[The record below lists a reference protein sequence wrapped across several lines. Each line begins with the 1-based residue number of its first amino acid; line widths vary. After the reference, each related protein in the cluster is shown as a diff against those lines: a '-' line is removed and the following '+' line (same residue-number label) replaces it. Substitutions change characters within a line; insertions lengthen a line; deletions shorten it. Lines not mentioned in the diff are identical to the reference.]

1 MARSGAGTAAQQDSH
16 PAMGL
21 HARPGWPLVCVVQPT
36 CRRVLAA
43 LSLTHDTPHYGPP
56 SPGEGACACVEIES
70 KWTRER
76 EERERAGS
84 AAPLLSSSIF
94 EAGSLFLVFNASLLV
109 SRSRKHIH
117 THSKH
122 EQSSSHTRTR
132 SRSQETRAQFIRL
145 SYIHSLSLSPPRQ
158 SKSCLHGPCWNIF
171 SRASCR
177 ACRTP
182 PQPHPRRTWAPW
194 APWAP

>member
-1 MARSGAGTAAQQDSH
+1 VRGAAYL
-16 PAMGL
+16 PASACGPFPHTRHTTL
-21 HARPGWPLVCVVQPT
+21 WP
-36 CRRVLAA
+36 A
-43 LSLTHDTPHYGPP
+43 LSRG
-56 SPGEGACACVEIES
+56 GCVRVCGNREQGNG
-70 KWTRER
+70 KRER
-76 EERERAGS
+76 GQGAS